1 MKKLCL
7 SLSVCLLSM
16 FLLCSCFNHANTK
29 IPYLPIDKNDVLKI
43 QINHYGTRYANEQEQ
58 QRIIECLNSINKYE
72 KKITIPKNK
81 GGKPTP
87 VNIQIFSKKQK
98 DENNYLSIVNYDNNC
113 ILIGGS
119 LSREGYVVR
128 QDDIK
133 KLLE

>member
-7 SLSVCLLSM
+7 NLLVCLLSM
-16 FLLCSCFNHANTK
+16 SLLCSCSNQVNTT

-43 QINHYGTRYANEQEQ
+43 QINHYGTRYATEQEQ
-58 QRIIECLNSINKYE
+58 QWIIECLNSINKCE
-72 KKITIPKNK
+72 KKITIPMNN
-81 GGKPTP
+81 GKPTP

-98 DENNYLSIVNYDNNC
+98 DENNYLSIVNYDNNY

-119 LSREGYVVR
+119 LSRREGYVVK